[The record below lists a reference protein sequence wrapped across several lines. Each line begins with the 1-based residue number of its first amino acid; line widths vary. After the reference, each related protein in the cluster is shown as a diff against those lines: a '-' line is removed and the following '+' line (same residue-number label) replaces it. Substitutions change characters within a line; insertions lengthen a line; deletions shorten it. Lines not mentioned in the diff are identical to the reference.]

1 MSEEEFAL
9 KEGKVRM
16 SIYNQGYREGLN
28 VAIQIALISTIGWL
42 AVGWLI
48 INY

>member
-1 MSEEEFAL
+1 MNEGEFAQ
-9 KEGKVRM
+9 EETKVRL

-28 VAIQIALISTIGWL
+28 VAIQIAIVSVIGWL
-42 AVGWLI
+42 ALGYLI